1 MTNMFDPGFDPLQK
15 LELALKNQQEI
26 ARAFNSHSDIVKQL
40 VHQNAQLNELIKQAR
55 IEIGNLRADIEQ
67 LKARPQKE
75 IVYNSNYGQH

>member
-1 MTNMFDPGFDPLQK
+1 MKMLDPDYDPVER
-15 LELALKNQQEI
+15 LELALKNQQEL
-26 ARAFNSHSDIVKQL
+26 ARAYNSQTEVLNQL
-40 VHQNAQLNELIKQAR
+40 VHQNSQLNNLIKQAR

>member
-1 MTNMFDPGFDPLQK
+1 MKMLDPDYDPVAR
-15 LELALKNQQEI
+15 LELALKNQQEL
-26 ARAFNSHSDIVKQL
+26 ARAYNSQTEVLNQL
-40 VHQNAQLNELIKQAR
+40 VHQNGQLNNLIKQAR